1 MGLKLHLG
9 TFHDLILSAPD
20 GVRDLSQQHLPRN
33 LVRVMASRD
42 IYENAFDEDVQ
53 VTVVTVYEDCG
64 LVLEFHPIDHGPV
77 AVLRG

>member
-1 MGLKLHLG
+1 
-9 TFHDLILSAPD
+9 
-20 GVRDLSQQHLPRN
+20 
-33 LVRVMASRD
+33 MASRD